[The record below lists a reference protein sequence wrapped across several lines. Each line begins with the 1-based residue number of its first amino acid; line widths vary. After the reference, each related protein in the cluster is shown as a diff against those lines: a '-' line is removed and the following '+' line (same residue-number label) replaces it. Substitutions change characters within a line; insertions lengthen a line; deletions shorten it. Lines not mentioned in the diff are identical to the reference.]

1 METYDLSMHSGSN
14 VADFSYVEQMRY
26 FQYLQEQMQQENEL
40 NAYISECLC
49 LSEGTFNEFQALHEA
64 ITDKVSNA
72 WEKILDFLRRMWGKF
87 SESMNNLFDNN
98 KEYLNQYRDIIL
110 NRPPKFAQSIDMN
123 DCKLA
128 INRMMKIQLQPVN
141 SAILGRIPKSD
152 KEANEEGQLNR
163 LRTTVVQEWNNGKP
177 AKNPDDKE
185 FAQWLSDYFKGA
197 DNPLTGVSMS
207 DLNMREIFDFCY
219 TADKNG
225 AMMKALQKDKDVVE
239 KNSKEFIDEIKKIA
253 PAGNTNKDTKTTGET
268 GTGGTGGGTGGTG
281 TGTGGTG
288 GTGTGTGTGGTG
300 TGTGTGGGAKPAG
313 VGESFVFSNVV
324 GSYINESYFTEEIK
338 MNNPGNNAGNSAST
352 QTATPATDSGNTALG
367 SQKSRTDQKEKDAE
381 ANKGELEDIK
391 KANDVRET
399 QTQLSYQANVYSQL
413 GTDICTAKMNGV
425 TAVYNDYMQ
434 IIRAHVRSYVG
445 NEKAAERRPAQ
456 QSQNYNDVQDNRG
469 EQRGANAR
477 EAKGESATIL
487 NEGWG
492 AWFSWLF
499 SPYGLGK
506 PLVYDNISRSN
517 FEKIQNKPELVK
529 AINKLAEP
537 VVREAKRGNKNLS
550 EKAPSGI
557 SDFRKNWTPHSI
569 IDYLF
574 KGAEKG
580 VFNDKNYK
588 YDMFFLFDTE
598 EIIGVYVILYDTERN
613 VPVKFTVP
621 VPSKKQY
628 SQYA

>member
-152 KEANEEGQLNR
+152 KEANENGQLNR

-253 PAGNTNKDTKTTGET
+253 PAGNNNANSNANANASNNANANANANASNNANANANANA
-268 GTGGTGGGTGGTG
+268 
-281 TGTGGTG
+281 
-288 GTGTGTGTGGTG
+288 
-300 TGTGTGGGAKPAG
+300 AKPREVNG
-313 VGESFVFSNVV
+313 SFVFSNVV

-425 TAVYNDYMQ
+425 TSVYNDYMQ

-477 EAKGESATIL
+477 EAKKESTWIDDDL
-487 NEGWG
+487 
-492 AWFSWLF
+492 
-499 SPYGLGK
+499 K
-506 PLVYDNISRSN
+506 PLDETLERKLGSGHRYYRTDDNVTRVHADKYKKSDQGR
-517 FEKIQNKPELVK
+517 KM
-529 AINKLAEP
+529 
-537 VVREAKRGNKNLS
+537 
-550 EKAPSGI
+550 PSMV
-557 SDFRKNWTPHSI
+557 STKDHVS
-569 IDYLF
+569 
-574 KGAEKG
+574 
-580 VFNDKNYK
+580 NYK
-588 YDMFFLFDTE
+588 SKEDSSNTSDK
-598 EIIGVYVILYDTERN
+598 
-613 VPVKFTVP
+613 VPRELLKRHKLKP
-621 VPSKKQY
+621 VNF
-628 SQYA
+628 

>member
-1 METYDLSMHSGSN
+1 METYDLSMHIGSN

-40 NAYISECLC
+40 NVYISECLC

-87 SESMNNLFDNN
+87 TESMNNLFDNN

-253 PAGNTNKDTKTTGET
+253 PAGNNNANSNASANANNSANANANNNANSSANANANANNNANANA
-268 GTGGTGGGTGGTG
+268 
-281 TGTGGTG
+281 
-288 GTGTGTGTGGTG
+288 
-300 TGTGTGGGAKPAG
+300 AKPREVNG
-313 VGESFVFSNVV
+313 SFVFSNVV

-367 SQKSRTDQKEKDAE
+367 SQKSRTDQKEKDVA
-381 ANKGELEDIK
+381 AL
-391 KANDVRET
+391 
-399 QTQLSYQANVYSQL
+399 L
-413 GTDICTAKMNGV
+413 GCVD
-425 TAVYNDYMQ
+425 
-434 IIRAHVRSYVG
+434 
-445 NEKAAERRPAQ
+445 
-456 QSQNYNDVQDNRG
+456 
-469 EQRGANAR
+469 
-477 EAKGESATIL
+477 
-487 NEGWG
+487 
-492 AWFSWLF
+492 
-499 SPYGLGK
+499 
-506 PLVYDNISRSN
+506 
-517 FEKIQNKPELVK
+517 
-529 AINKLAEP
+529 
-537 VVREAKRGNKNLS
+537 
-550 EKAPSGI
+550 
-557 SDFRKNWTPHSI
+557 
-569 IDYLF
+569 
-574 KGAEKG
+574 
-580 VFNDKNYK
+580 
-588 YDMFFLFDTE
+588 
-598 EIIGVYVILYDTERN
+598 
-613 VPVKFTVP
+613 
-621 VPSKKQY
+621 
-628 SQYA
+628 